1 MKKLLVLLFMM
12 SCSSLTEQV
21 VQRIDDIDE
30 KPKWAT
36 IAKSTWME
44 NGRMYA
50 VGLHEASA
58 GARIPALVRV
68 SDNNARFEISRKI
81 TNEMAFILQNMEE
94 GVEEGASLT
103 RFYGAEVSK
112 MISHGINQE
121 KRYWEKVL
129 VPGLDGKELKIRTY
143 SLVSISQGELTK
155 AIRDA
160 LNKDRGLD
168 PKIKEQMTEHL
179 ARELNKLGQ

>member
-1 MKKLLVLLFMM
+1 MKKLFLIILLA
-12 SCSSLTEQV
+12 SCSSFSEKV
-21 VQRIDDIDE
+21 VQRIDDVDE
-30 KPKWAT
+30 KPHWAS
-36 IAKSTWME
+36 ISKSTWIE

-50 VGLHEASA
+50 VGLHEANE
-58 GARIPALVRV
+58 GARIPALIRV

-94 GVEEGASLT
+94 GVEEGESLT

-112 MISHGINQE
+112 MIAHGINQE

-129 VPGLDGKELKIRTY
+129 VPGLDGRELKIRTF
-143 SLVSISQGELTK
+143 SLVSISQADLNK
-155 AIRDA
+155 AIREA

-168 PKIKEQMTEHL
+168 PKIKQQMTDHL